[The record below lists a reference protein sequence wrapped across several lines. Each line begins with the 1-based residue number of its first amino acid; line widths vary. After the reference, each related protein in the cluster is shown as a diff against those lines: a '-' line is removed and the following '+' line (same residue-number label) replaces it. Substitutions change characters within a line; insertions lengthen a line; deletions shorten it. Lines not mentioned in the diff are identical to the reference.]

1 MKIIA
6 YNFVQLAKYTT
17 KEMIAVPIEP
27 NQKAPLPDEKPAKK
41 GFLKGIL
48 EGMETPVPADLSA
61 KDISSKVIMIAWPAL
76 VESFLIQL
84 VSMVNT
90 IMVGSVGTAAIAAIG
105 YVTQPRFLILA
116 VFQAF
121 NTGSTALIARAKGAG
136 NDDDA
141 NTIMH
146 QSLLLSFF
154 ASIAMGVLGYIFATP
169 MVVFMGANEPETI
182 AGATLYMRVLMLTF
196 PANAITLAVTACLR
210 GIGRTKVSMT
220 YNIIANVVNV
230 IVGYVFIN
238 GHFGMPALG
247 IMGAAIG
254 MAAGQIIS
262 LLIALYAIVAGSD
275 MLRLEVKR
283 LFQIET
289 RILKGVL
296 NIGSPA
302 MLEQL
307 FMRSGQIMFS
317 LVVASLGTDAY
328 ATHVIA
334 NNIFSMSMMIGQS
347 FGISATSLIGQ
358 SLGKKRPDHGK
369 AYVQKCRRYSMI
381 TSMILAGSFFFFGRQ
396 LVGMYTT
403 ELAVIAQGAILLKIV
418 AVIQPLQSSQMVLS
432 GALRGA
438 GDTKAV
444 AVSTFTGIVI
454 VRPIVAYVMVYIL
467 GAGLNGVW
475 LAIVFD
481 QIIRSAYT
489 MWRFASDKWM
499 HVKVYA

>member
-1 MKIIA
+1 MMILA
-6 YNFVQLAKYTT
+6 PETNFN
-17 KEMIAVPIEP
+17 VPS
-27 NQKAPLPDEKPAKK
+27 APDVKPAKK
-41 GFLKGIL
+41 GFLKGIF
-48 EGMETPVPADLSA
+48 EGLQTPVPDDLPA
-61 KDISSKVIMIAWPAL
+61 KEISSKVIAIAWPAL

-90 IMVGSVGTAAIAAIG
+90 MMVGSVGTAAIAAIG

-136 NDDDA
+136 NDEDA

-146 QSLLLSFF
+146 QSLLLSFG
-154 ASIAMGVLGYIFATP
+154 ASLVMGFLGYVFAKP
-169 MVVFMGANEPETI
+169 MVMFMGANEPDTI
-182 AGATLYMRVLMLTF
+182 AGATLYMQVLMLTF
-196 PANAITLAVTACLR
+196 PANALTLAVTACLR
-210 GIGRTKVSMT
+210 GIGRTKISMT

-238 GHFGMPALG
+238 GHFGMPAWG
-247 IMGAAIG
+247 VFGAALG
-254 MAAGQIIS
+254 MAVGQIVS
-262 LLIALYAIVAGSD
+262 LLIALYAVIAGSD
-275 MLRLEVKR
+275 MLKLEMKK
-283 LFQIET
+283 LFQIRP

-296 NIGSPA
+296 SIGSPA

-317 LVVASLGTDAY
+317 KVVATLGTDAY
-328 ATHVIA
+328 ATHIIA

-381 TSMILAGSFFFFGRQ
+381 TSMLLAGSFFFFGRQ

-403 ELAVIAQGAILLKIV
+403 EALVIAQGALLLKIV

-454 VRPIVAYVMVYIL
+454 VRPIVAYVMVFMI
-467 GAGLNGVW
+467 GAGLNGIW

-481 QIIRSAYT
+481 QCIRSAYT
-489 MWRFASDKWM
+489 MWRFASDRWM
-499 HVKVYA
+499 HVRVYA

>member
-1 MKIIA
+1 MP
-6 YNFVQLAKYTT
+6 N
-17 KEMIAVPIEP
+17 EP
-27 NQKAPLPDEKPAKK
+27 MRKAPLPDKPPAKK

-48 EGMETPVPADLSA
+48 EGLETPVPDDLPA
-61 KDISSKVIMIAWPAL
+61 KEISSKVVAIAWPAL

-90 IMVGSVGTAAIAAIG
+90 MMVGSVGTAAIAAIG

-146 QSLLLSFF
+146 QSLLLSFV
-154 ASIAMGVLGYIFATP
+154 ASIVLGFIGYIFATP
-169 MVVFMGANEPETI
+169 MVVFMGASEPETI

-220 YNIIANVVNV
+220 YNITANVVNV

-247 IMGAAIG
+247 IMGAALG
-254 MAAGQIIS
+254 MAAGQIVS
-262 LLIALYAIVAGSD
+262 LLIALYAIIGGSD
-275 MLRLEVKR
+275 MLKLEFKR
-283 LFQIET
+283 LFQIKP

-317 LVVASLGTDAY
+317 KVVASLGTQAY
-328 ATHVIA
+328 ATHIIA
-334 NNIFSMSMMIGQS
+334 NNIYSMSMMIGQS

-381 TSMILAGSFFFFGRQ
+381 SSMLLAGSFFFFGRQ
-396 LVGMYTT
+396 LVAMYTT
-403 ELAVIAQGAILLKIV
+403 DAAVIAQGALLLKIV
-418 AVIQPLQSSQMVLS
+418 ALIQPLQSSQMVLS

-454 VRPIVAYVMVYIL
+454 VRPIVAYVMVFMV
-467 GAGLNGVW
+467 GAGLNGIW
-475 LAIVFD
+475 LALVLD
-481 QIIRSAYT
+481 QTIRSSYT
-489 MWRFASDKWM
+489 MWRFASDKWKD
-499 HVKVYA
+499 VKVYS

>member
-1 MKIIA
+1 MP
-6 YNFVQLAKYTT
+6 N
-17 KEMIAVPIEP
+17 EP
-27 NQKAPLPDEKPAKK
+27 MRKAPLPDKLPAKK

-48 EGMETPVPADLSA
+48 EGLETPVPDDLPA
-61 KDISSKVIMIAWPAL
+61 KEISSKVVAIAWPAL

-90 IMVGSVGTAAIAAIG
+90 MMVGSVGTAAIAAIG

-136 NDDDA
+136 NDEDA

-146 QSLLLSFF
+146 QSLLLSFV
-154 ASIAMGVLGYIFATP
+154 ASIVLGFIGYIFATP
-169 MVVFMGANEPETI
+169 MVVFMGASEPETI

-220 YNIIANVVNV
+220 YSITANVVNV

-247 IMGAAIG
+247 IMGAALG
-254 MAAGQIIS
+254 MAAGQIVS
-262 LLIALYAIVAGSD
+262 LLIALYAIIGGSD
-275 MLRLEVKR
+275 MLKLEFKR
-283 LFQIET
+283 LFQIKP

-317 LVVASLGTDAY
+317 KVVASLGTQAY
-328 ATHVIA
+328 ATHIIA
-334 NNIFSMSMMIGQS
+334 NNIYSMSMMIGQS

-381 TSMILAGSFFFFGRQ
+381 SSMLLAGSFFFFGRQ
-396 LVGMYTT
+396 LVAMYTT
-403 ELAVIAQGAILLKIV
+403 DAAVIAQGALLLKIV
-418 AVIQPLQSSQMVLS
+418 ALIQPLQSSQMVLS

-454 VRPIVAYVMVYIL
+454 VRPIVAYIMVFMV
-467 GAGLNGVW
+467 GAGLNGIW
-475 LAIVFD
+475 LALVLD
-481 QIIRSAYT
+481 QTIRSSYT
-489 MWRFASDKWM
+489 MWRFASDKWKD
-499 HVKVYA
+499 VKVYS

>member
-1 MKIIA
+1 
-6 YNFVQLAKYTT
+6 
-17 KEMIAVPIEP
+17 MIAVPNEP
-27 NQKAPLPDEKPAKK
+27 MRKAPLPDKPPAKK

-48 EGMETPVPADLSA
+48 EGLQTPVPDDLPA
-61 KDISSKVIMIAWPAL
+61 KEISSKVVAIAWPAL

-90 IMVGSVGTAAIAAIG
+90 MMVGSVGTAAIAAIG

-136 NDDDA
+136 NDEDA

-146 QSLLLSFF
+146 QSLLLSFV
-154 ASIAMGVLGYIFATP
+154 ASIVLGFIGYIFATP
-169 MVVFMGANEPETI
+169 MVVFMGASEPETI

-220 YNIIANVVNV
+220 YNITANVVNV

-247 IMGAAIG
+247 IMGAALG
-254 MAAGQIIS
+254 MATGQIVS
-262 LLIALYAIVAGSD
+262 LLIALYAIISGSD
-275 MLRLEVKR
+275 MLKLEFNR
-283 LFQIET
+283 LFQIKP

-317 LVVASLGTDAY
+317 KVVASLGTQAY
-328 ATHVIA
+328 ATHIIA
-334 NNIFSMSMMIGQS
+334 NNIYSMSMMIGQS

-381 TSMILAGSFFFFGRQ
+381 SSMLLAGSFFFFGRQ
-396 LVGMYTT
+396 LVAMYTT
-403 ELAVIAQGAILLKIV
+403 DAAVIAQGALLLKIV
-418 AVIQPLQSSQMVLS
+418 ALIQPLQSSQMVLS

-454 VRPIVAYVMVYIL
+454 VRPIVAYVMVFMV
-467 GAGLNGVW
+467 GAGLNGIW
-475 LAIVFD
+475 LALVLD
-481 QIIRSAYT
+481 QTIRSSYT
-489 MWRFASDKWM
+489 MWRFASDKWKD
-499 HVKVYA
+499 VKVYS

>member
-1 MKIIA
+1 MP
-6 YNFVQLAKYTT
+6 N
-17 KEMIAVPIEP
+17 EP
-27 NQKAPLPDEKPAKK
+27 MRKAPLPDKLPAKK

-48 EGMETPVPADLSA
+48 EGLETPVPDDLPA
-61 KDISSKVIMIAWPAL
+61 KEISSKVVAIAWPAL

-90 IMVGSVGTAAIAAIG
+90 MMVGSVGTAAIAAIG

-136 NDDDA
+136 NDEDA

-146 QSLLLSFF
+146 QSLLLSFV
-154 ASIAMGVLGYIFATP
+154 ASIVLGFIGYIFATP
-169 MVVFMGANEPETI
+169 MVVFMGASEPETI

-196 PANAITLAVTACLR
+196 PANAMTLAVTACLR

-220 YNIIANVVNV
+220 YNITANVVNV

-247 IMGAAIG
+247 IMGAALG
-254 MAAGQIIS
+254 MAAGQIVS
-262 LLIALYAIVAGSD
+262 LLIALYAIIGGSD
-275 MLRLEVKR
+275 MLKLEFKR
-283 LFQIET
+283 LFQIKP

-317 LVVASLGTDAY
+317 KVVASLGTQAY
-328 ATHVIA
+328 ATHIIA
-334 NNIFSMSMMIGQS
+334 NNIYSMSMMIGQS

-381 TSMILAGSFFFFGRQ
+381 SSMLLAGSFFFFGRQ
-396 LVGMYTT
+396 LVAMYTT
-403 ELAVIAQGAILLKIV
+403 DAAVIAQGALLLKIV
-418 AVIQPLQSSQMVLS
+418 ALIQPLQSSQMVLS

-454 VRPIVAYVMVYIL
+454 VRPIVAYIMVFMV
-467 GAGLNGVW
+467 GAGLNGIW
-475 LAIVFD
+475 LALVLD
-481 QIIRSAYT
+481 QTIRSSYT
-489 MWRFASDKWM
+489 MWRFASDKWKD
-499 HVKVYA
+499 VKVYS

>member
-1 MKIIA
+1 MP
-6 YNFVQLAKYTT
+6 N
-17 KEMIAVPIEP
+17 EP
-27 NQKAPLPDEKPAKK
+27 MRKAPLPDKPPAKK

-48 EGMETPVPADLSA
+48 EGLQTPVPDDLPA
-61 KDISSKVIMIAWPAL
+61 KEISSKVVAIAWPAL

-90 IMVGSVGTAAIAAIG
+90 MMVGSVGTAAIAAIG

-136 NDDDA
+136 NDEDA

-146 QSLLLSFF
+146 QSLLLSFV
-154 ASIAMGVLGYIFATP
+154 ASIVLGFIGYIFATP
-169 MVVFMGANEPETI
+169 MVVFMGASEPETI

-220 YNIIANVVNV
+220 YNITANVVNV

-247 IMGAAIG
+247 IMGAALG
-254 MAAGQIIS
+254 MATGQIVS
-262 LLIALYAIVAGSD
+262 LLIALYAIISGSD
-275 MLRLEVKR
+275 MLKLEFNR
-283 LFQIET
+283 LFQIKP

-317 LVVASLGTDAY
+317 KVVASLGTQAY
-328 ATHVIA
+328 ATHIIA
-334 NNIFSMSMMIGQS
+334 NNIYSMSMMIGQS

-381 TSMILAGSFFFFGRQ
+381 SSMLLAGSFFFFGRQ
-396 LVGMYTT
+396 LVAMYTT
-403 ELAVIAQGAILLKIV
+403 DAAVIAQGALLLKIV
-418 AVIQPLQSSQMVLS
+418 ALIQPLQSSQMVLS

-454 VRPIVAYVMVYIL
+454 VRPIVAYIMVFMV
-467 GAGLNGVW
+467 GAGLNGIW
-475 LAIVFD
+475 LALVLD
-481 QIIRSAYT
+481 QTIRSSYT
-489 MWRFASDKWM
+489 MWRFASDKWKD
-499 HVKVYA
+499 VKVYS

>member
-1 MKIIA
+1 
-6 YNFVQLAKYTT
+6 
-17 KEMIAVPIEP
+17 MIAVPNEP
-27 NQKAPLPDEKPAKK
+27 MRKAPLPDKPPAKK

-48 EGMETPVPADLSA
+48 EGLQTPVPDDLPA
-61 KDISSKVIMIAWPAL
+61 KEISSKVVAIAWPAL

-90 IMVGSVGTAAIAAIG
+90 MMVGSVGTAAIAAIG

-136 NDDDA
+136 NDEDA

-146 QSLLLSFF
+146 QSLLLSFV
-154 ASIAMGVLGYIFATP
+154 ASIVLGFIGYIFATP
-169 MVVFMGANEPETI
+169 MVVFMGASEPETI

-220 YNIIANVVNV
+220 YNITANVVNV

-247 IMGAAIG
+247 IMGAALG
-254 MAAGQIIS
+254 MAAGQIVS
-262 LLIALYAIVAGSD
+262 LLIALYAIIGGSD
-275 MLRLEVKR
+275 MLKLEFKR
-283 LFQIET
+283 LFQIKP

-317 LVVASLGTDAY
+317 KVVASLGTQAY
-328 ATHVIA
+328 ATHIIA
-334 NNIFSMSMMIGQS
+334 NNIYSMSMMIGQS

-381 TSMILAGSFFFFGRQ
+381 SSMLLAGSFFFFGRQ
-396 LVGMYTT
+396 LVAMYTT
-403 ELAVIAQGAILLKIV
+403 DAAVIAQGALLLKIV
-418 AVIQPLQSSQMVLS
+418 ALIQPLQSSQMVLS

-454 VRPIVAYVMVYIL
+454 VRPIVAYVMVFMV
-467 GAGLNGVW
+467 GAGLNGIW
-475 LAIVFD
+475 LALVLD
-481 QIIRSAYT
+481 QTIRSSYT
-489 MWRFASDKWM
+489 MWRFASDKWKD
-499 HVKVYA
+499 VKVYS

>member
-1 MKIIA
+1 MP
-6 YNFVQLAKYTT
+6 N
-17 KEMIAVPIEP
+17 EP
-27 NQKAPLPDEKPAKK
+27 MRKAPLPDKPPAKK

-48 EGMETPVPADLSA
+48 EGLQTPVPDDLPA
-61 KDISSKVIMIAWPAL
+61 KEISSKVVAIAWPAL

-90 IMVGSVGTAAIAAIG
+90 MMVGSVGTAAIAAIG

-136 NDDDA
+136 NDEDA

-146 QSLLLSFF
+146 QSLLLSFV
-154 ASIAMGVLGYIFATP
+154 ASIVLGFIGYIFATP
-169 MVVFMGANEPETI
+169 MVVFMGASEPETI

-220 YNIIANVVNV
+220 YNITANVVNV

-247 IMGAAIG
+247 IMGAALG
-254 MAAGQIIS
+254 MAAGQIVS
-262 LLIALYAIVAGSD
+262 LLIALYAIIGGSD
-275 MLRLEVKR
+275 MLKLEFKR
-283 LFQIET
+283 LFQIKP

-317 LVVASLGTDAY
+317 KVVASLGTQAY
-328 ATHVIA
+328 ATHIIA
-334 NNIFSMSMMIGQS
+334 NNIYSMSMMIGQS

-381 TSMILAGSFFFFGRQ
+381 SSMLLAGSFFFFGRQ
-396 LVGMYTT
+396 LVAMYTT
-403 ELAVIAQGAILLKIV
+403 DAAVIAQGALLLKIV
-418 AVIQPLQSSQMVLS
+418 ALIQPLQSSQMVLS

-454 VRPIVAYVMVYIL
+454 VRPIVAYIMVFMV
-467 GAGLNGVW
+467 GAGLNGIW
-475 LAIVFD
+475 LALVLD
-481 QIIRSAYT
+481 QTIRSSYT
-489 MWRFASDKWM
+489 MWRFASDKWKD
-499 HVKVYA
+499 VKVYS